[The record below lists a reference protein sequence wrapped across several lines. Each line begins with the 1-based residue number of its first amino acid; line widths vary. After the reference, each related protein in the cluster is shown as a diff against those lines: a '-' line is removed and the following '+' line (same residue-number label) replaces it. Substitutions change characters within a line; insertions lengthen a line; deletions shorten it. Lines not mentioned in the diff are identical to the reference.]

1 MELTPE
7 LYTENP
13 FELDAHFRIAEVS
26 KMNEK
31 DLYALFVKNMIAFVY
46 FKTDYYDCEVRSPN
60 LHGIPIEIEQ
70 IHLYQSYFRGGLKT
84 KYEDPIC
91 SSPLLLFCDYEND
104 VFLESTSIDAIY
116 YRNFIAE
123 HAAIF
128 ERIDILANQTTNTNA
143 GKEFLTYLTA
153 YHAVYPHVDVLLMGN
168 ALEAYFIAVCKSLCC
183 SYVYHFDESGLFPE
197 DFQGKLEAVYLAMKY
212 DLLEVGER
220 EKIIVFSKRWLTQRF
235 KEFSITKHVQ
245 FPIYEMEGAFV
256 FASVLEQFDTYFS
269 FALSTTTTKEYPT
282 YIFSSY
288 EAFHLFDTLAKGL
301 SIKVAVSYVYR
312 LLHEKDLIV
321 VKDTPFRTWFNKQS
335 YSIQLT
341 TATETLQNST
351 SSEREQYVALV
362 AELLGVNI

>member
-1 MELTPE
+1 MEFTPE

-13 FELDAHFRIAEVS
+13 FELDMHFRIAGVS

-31 DLYALFVKNMIAFVY
+31 DMYALFVKNMIAFVY
-46 FKTDYYDCEVRSPN
+46 FKTDYYDCEVSHQTPY
-60 LHGIPIEIEQ
+60 GSPIEIDQ

-104 VFLESTSIDAIY
+104 VFLGSTSIDAIY

-128 ERIDILANQTTNTNA
+128 ERIDILANQTTNQDAGREFSTYVIAYNA
-143 GKEFLTYLTA
+143 IYSHINVHLI
-153 YHAVYPHVDVLLMGN
+153 GN
-168 ALEAYFIAVCKSLCC
+168 ALEAYFISVCKSLCC
-183 SYVYHFDESGLFPE
+183 SYIYHFNESVLFPG
-197 DFQGKLEAVYLAMKY
+197 DFQGELEAIYLAMKY
-212 DLLEVGER
+212 DLLEVEEQ

-235 KEFSITKHVQ
+235 KEFAITKHVQ
-245 FPIYEMEGAFV
+245 FPILEMEGGFV
-256 FASVLEQFDTYFS
+256 FTSVLEQFSSYFS
-269 FALSTTTTKEYPT
+269 FAMPTKTSKEYPT

-312 LLHEKDLIV
+312 LLYEKGLIV
-321 VKDTPFRTWFNKQS
+321 VKDTPFRTWYNKQS

-341 TATETLQNST
+341 TATETLQKSFSN
-351 SSEREQYVALV
+351 EREQYVFLV
-362 AELLGVNI
+362 AKLLGVNI